1 MLYALSKQV
10 FLPCIKVKVVK
21 TKYNKYMQKK
31 MSVYMSRSIYSIFL
45 LSTLFFISRERLIFG
60 PRMNVLLKIFKN
72 ILRILASN
80 VLKTFLNII
89 VSIEFTLTTLHM
101 HDTNRYF

>member
-1 MLYALSKQV
+1 
-10 FLPCIKVKVVK
+10 
-21 TKYNKYMQKK
+21 

-72 ILRILASN
+72 ILRISASN

-101 HDTNRYF
+101 HDTKSLFLNCTDNYAVKIKVKSVIDHQ